1 MNVPVRNAFISLVL
15 HVIALY
21 IMLMVFKMGIYSM
34 VFANILFAV
43 FMCVLNALAIRK
55 YLNYRQEFLKTFLL
69 PAVAAAFMGAAA
81 FGVYKLVILIVKSNL
96 IGTILAVITAVAVYG
111 ILLIKLHCIDEE
123 ELYTMPGGT
132 KMIRIS
138 KKLRL
143 M

>member
-1 MNVPVRNAFISLVL
+1 MKVPVRNAFIYLIL
-15 HVIALY
+15 HVIDLY

-55 YLNYRQEFLKTFLL
+55 YLNYRQEFIKTFLL
-69 PAVAAAFMGAAA
+69 PAAAAAFMGAAA
-81 FGVYKLVILIVKSNL
+81 FGVYKLVILIIKSNL
-96 IGTILAVITAVAVYG
+96 IGTILAVATAIAVYG
-111 ILLIKLHCIDEE
+111 ILLIKLRCIDEE

-132 KMIRIS
+132 KIIRIS